1 VVETIPTYVV
11 YMTIIK
17 IYFDFQQSQGAI
29 PDSFLEEWQV
39 LRQNGRLSGSSLVRE
54 QEIP

>member
-1 VVETIPTYVV
+1 
-11 YMTIIK
+11 MTIIK